1 MARGTEQQRAV
12 VLPERRV
19 VGIHGEGVGR
29 RFLHRERDLVTDA
42 EPLFVKGD
50 LCGEQLLEARDV
62 LGRDGE
68 MDAHDASGRGVGRPF
83 DQVLLD
89 GLARP
94 LGIGVEGD
102 QALGLAAVVQPVAD
116 DGIHDRTV
124 VGPGGQH
131 GAKFGPEGELPDI
144 FQQRVDALAAFAVVD
159 ELEQLLEHARGGP
172 RSGHELHHPQ
182 SGRLFFI
189 AFHGGIGLRRADNQH
204 AVARRCGPHDI
215 QERESAAEILQL
227 GLRLFGS
234 ESVLPDLLQI
244 FFVEHILLSFTWSPI
259 AKPAVPPTFAPGI
272 AAKKTDQRKQG
283 QQYADQPHH

>member
-42 EPLFVKGD
+42 ESLFIKGD

-159 ELEQLLEHARGGP
+159 ELEQLLEHARGDPQQTTAAPATAASASAAPTTSTPSPGDAARTTFRKGNP
-172 RSGHELHHPQ
+172 RRKFSNWVSACSGVSPCSRICCKSFSSNIFCYRLHGH
-182 SGRLFFI
+182 RLPNLRC
-189 AFHGGIGLRRADNQH
+189 LRRL
-204 AVARRCGPHDI
+204 R
-215 QERESAAEILQL
+215 RESPPKKRISASKDSSMQISHTIE
-227 GLRLFGS
+227 LFRF
-234 ESVLPDLLQI
+234 ESQ
-244 FFVEHILLSFTWSPI
+244 S
-259 AKPAVPPTFAPGI
+259 
-272 AAKKTDQRKQG
+272 
-283 QQYADQPHH
+283 